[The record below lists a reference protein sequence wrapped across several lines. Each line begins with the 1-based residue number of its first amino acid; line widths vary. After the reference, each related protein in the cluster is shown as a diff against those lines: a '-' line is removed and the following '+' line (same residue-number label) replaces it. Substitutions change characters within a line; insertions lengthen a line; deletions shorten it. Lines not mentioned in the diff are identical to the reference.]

1 MKSSQQ
7 SASRWILSGV
17 AAVVG
22 ALVAGGARS
31 PARPIGASR
40 VAASTQVAAPTQV
53 AASAPVT
60 LARAAA
66 TRPADR
72 RRAAPIAFAHRA
84 GEALVVTAPGR
95 LDEVDAQAARELGAR
110 LLGRIGDDVARFAF
124 APGGDLGARLAAL
137 RALPGVLDASPNAI
151 SRGTSWFD
159 GLPPSRVRPSMLW
172 NLLASRWVP
181 VDDRGVTIA
190 LLDSGVAWRDHTDAR
205 GVDRARAPWLAGV
218 RLVSPRD
225 TLHGDDAPDDAN
237 NHGTHLASILVGYP
251 GLAAGA
257 SLMPVQVL
265 DDELAGTEAALV
277 EGLDWARTH
286 GARVVNLSLAFG
298 RGYYPSR
305 ALDRAVSA
313 ALRAGVVL
321 VAAAGNGADDDVRF
335 PAAFPGVV
343 AVGASVLDGRGG
355 VRVAPASYAT
365 TGARLDLLA
374 PGGDLSRDLNR
385 DGVPDGILGVTFDPA
400 RPTHFAPWLFA
411 GSSQAAVQVSAAAA
425 RLLALG
431 VPAAEVPARLRASA
445 TSLSRDGGFD
455 PRFGA
460 GALDVARST
469 RRDPLPER
477 TAVQLAATFVRRGAE
492 VGAVA
497 AVAVRAHDGSPRQ
510 RVEVYGRWRG
520 GAQRAAQCTTDRRGV
535 CYLDAGVVL
544 GPRRMT
550 LLEVQGVVDRDGAV
564 DRPDEAFWY
573 DQEVLPAARALETRG
588 DDGEAVLL
596 WEVPAGQDLIPGEAG
611 IDTWMLRGFTLHSAL
626 APSVVVFDAP
636 AVAWVTG
643 GADPDGTGFGRSSIS
658 TLFINY
664 NADWLLGGMGFG
676 RSSLPESLT
685 YTSIW
690 SWGAWGAIASFESL
704 SFQPAK
710 YLDTTIGAAA
720 DARAASVESV
730 LGAGEG
736 IPLP

>member
-1 MKSSQQ
+1 MRSSQQ
-7 SASRWILSGV
+7 SASRWVLSGV

-22 ALVAGGARS
+22 AMVAGGLRS
-31 PARPIGASR
+31 PERPVGATP
-40 VAASTQVAAPTQV
+40 VTAPASVAAPAQV
-53 AASAPVT
+53 GASPPGT
-60 LARAAA
+60 LAPTTSA
-66 TRPADR
+66 RPADR
-72 RRAAPIAFAHRA
+72 RRAPPIAFAHRA
-84 GEALVVTAPGR
+84 DEALVVTAPGR
-95 LDEVDAQAARELGAR
+95 LDEVAAQAARELGAR

-124 APGGDLGARLAAL
+124 APGGDLGARLAAM

-205 GVDRARAPWLAGV
+205 GVARARAPWLAGV
-218 RLVSPRD
+218 RLLSPRD

-265 DDELAGTEAALV
+265 DDDLSGTEAALV

-286 GARVVNLSLAFG
+286 GARVINLSLAFG

-343 AVGASVLDGRGG
+343 AVGASMLDGPGA
-355 VRVAPASYAT
+355 RVAPAAYAT

-374 PGGDLSRDLNR
+374 PGGDLGRDLNR

-445 TSLSRDGGFD
+445 TSLSRDGFD

-469 RRDPLPER
+469 RREPLPER
-477 TAVQLAATFVRRGAE
+477 TAVQLAATLVRRGAE

-497 AVAVRAHDGSPRQ
+497 AVAVRAHDGSPQ
-510 RVEVYGRWRG
+510 ERVEVYGRWRG
-520 GAQRAAQCTTDRRGV
+520 GAQRAVQCTTDRRGV

-544 GPRRMT
+544 GPRRMA
-550 LLEVQGVVDRDGAV
+550 LLEVQGVVDEDGAV

-588 DDGEAVLL
+588 DDGEALLL
-596 WEVPAGQDLIPGEAG
+596 WEVPAGRGLIPGEVG

-643 GADPDGTGFGRSSIS
+643 GAAPDGTGFGRSSIN
-658 TLFINY
+658 TLFIAY
-664 NADWLLGGMGFG
+664 NTDWFLGGMGFG
-676 RSSLPESLT
+676 RSSLPDSMT

-690 SWGAWGAIASFESL
+690 SWGAWGDIATFESL

-710 YLDTTIGAAA
+710 YLDTTVGAAA

-730 LGAGEG
+730 RGAGEG